1 MILKTIGQ
9 LVAWTL
15 NNLIE
20 EFLHDEFLLSSD
32 PKKLDIDIIH
42 RYLNKHSYWA
52 QNIPL
57 NVVERSL
64 NNSLCFGLYRNKTQI
79 GLVRVI
85 TDRATFAY
93 LADTFIID
101 EYQGKGLG
109 IWMIE
114 TVMKSSELQ
123 GLRRWQLSTR
133 DAHKFYQKLGF
144 QSLEYPDRHMT
155 IKYHNIYKKNS
166 Y

>member
-1 MILKTIGQ
+1 M
-9 LVAWTL
+9 
-15 NNLIE
+15 NNLVE
-20 EFLHDEFLLSSD
+20 EYLNGEFLLSSD

-42 RYLNKHSYWA
+42 NYLSKLSYWSL
-52 QNIPL
+52 NIPL

-85 TDRATFAY
+85 TDKATFAY
-93 LADTFIID
+93 LADTFVID
-101 EYQGKGLG
+101 EYQGRGLG
-109 IWMIE
+109 TWMIE

-133 DAHKFYQKLGF
+133 DAHKFYQKFGF
-144 QSLEYPDRHMT
+144 QSLDYPDRHMT
-155 IKYHNIYKKNS
+155 IKYYNVY
-166 Y
+166 